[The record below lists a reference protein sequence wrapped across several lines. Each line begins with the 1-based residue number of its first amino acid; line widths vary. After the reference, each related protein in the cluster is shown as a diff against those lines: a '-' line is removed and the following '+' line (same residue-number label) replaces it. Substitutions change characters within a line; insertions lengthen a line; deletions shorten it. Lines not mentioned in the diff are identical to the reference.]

1 MSCVTVGDV
10 YCLVSTVGK
19 VLEICILYIPDAPSG
34 MLKLM
39 VSPASQMK
47 IKAFSLFDHLD
58 AVTLGKAQL
67 RAASGLCS
75 QLQAGT
81 GTGECGVAE
90 HCGPTLL
97 LEGCSSWDSGCRV
110 CSDGCHLCR
119 CSGPSFGRC
128 STRSHRWRA
137 GWAWQTSRLRGG
149 PLEGLLWGL
158 RALGSSEGARG
169 TGAGVLPT
177 QGTGQTIAEVE
188 RNCGVQTMV
197 LGVRQQSQVLVFP
210 STLAPD
216 RSVCWQR
223 FWQHQGHPVVP
234 GGWWAAT

>member
-1 MSCVTVGDV
+1 MVCRYQREMSCVSVGDM

-47 IKAFSLFDHLD
+47 IKAFSLFHHLD

-67 RAASGLCS
+67 GAASGLCS

-119 CSGPSFGRC
+119 CSGPSFERC

-137 GWAWQTSRLRGG
+137 GWAWQTSRLGGDLLRGSSG
-149 PLEGLLWGL
+149 VSQPPPWGF
-158 RALGSSEGARG
+158 RALGSSEGAWG
-169 TGAGVLPT
+169 TGSRGVTHAG
-177 QGTGQTIAEVE
+177 
-188 RNCGVQTMV
+188 
-197 LGVRQQSQVLVFP
+197 
-210 STLAPD
+210 D
-216 RSVCWQR
+216 RSD
-223 FWQHQGHPVVP
+223 P
-234 GGWWAAT
+234 G